1 MRSLAPLFLKK
12 LTFFNTVK
20 YLNINIL
27 KKHLNI
33 DKYFHDDDEYISQL
47 GDVAEQMVDEHINNN
62 LDNIV
67 KNNRGHLPMPIK
79 HAMMLLVG
87 NLYQNREG
95 IAFANASQIPHSYE
109 YLLFPYKDYK
119 NNKS

>member
-1 MRSLAPLFLKK
+1 MYTLLQTAKH
-12 LTFFNTVK
+12 
-20 YLNINIL
+20 
-27 KKHLNI
+27 HLNI
-33 DKYFHDDDEYISQL
+33 DKDFHDDDEYISQL

>member
-1 MRSLAPLFLKK
+1 MH
-12 LTFFNTVK
+12 
-20 YLNINIL
+20 YLNLDTL

-33 DKYFHDDDEYISQL
+33 DAYFTDDDDYIMQL

-62 LDNIV
+62 LSNIV
-67 KNNRGHLPMPIK
+67 NENGGEVPMPLI

-95 IAFANASQIPHSYE
+95 VAFASASEIPFSYK
-109 YLLFPYKDYK
+109 YLLFPYKSYS
-119 NNKS
+119 NNQS

>member
-1 MRSLAPLFLKK
+1 M
-12 LTFFNTVK
+12 K
-20 YLNINIL
+20 YLNTNII

-33 DKYFHDDDEYISQL
+33 DDCFHEDDEYIRQL

-62 LDNIV
+62 LTSIAEDN
-67 KNNRGHLPMPIK
+67 NGNLPMPLK
-79 HAMMLLVG
+79 HAMLLLIG

-95 IAFANASQIPHSYE
+95 VAFANATEIPFSYK

-119 NNKS
+119 NNQY

>member
-1 MRSLAPLFLKK
+1 M
-12 LTFFNTVK
+12 N

-33 DKYFHDDDEYISQL
+33 DNCFHDDDEYISQL

-62 LDNIV
+62 LSQIVEDNDG
-67 KNNRGHLPMPIK
+67 KLPMPLK

-95 IAFANASQIPHSYE
+95 VAFANASEIPFSYK
-109 YLLFPYKDYK
+109 YLLFPYKNYS
-119 NNKS
+119 NNQS

>member
-1 MRSLAPLFLKK
+1 M
-12 LTFFNTVK
+12 K

-33 DKYFHDDDEYISQL
+33 DSCFKDDDEYISQL

-62 LDNIV
+62 LDEIV
-67 KNNRGHLPMPIK
+67 SDNDGQLPMPLR

-95 IAFANASQIPHSYE
+95 VAFATATQIPHSYE
-109 YLLFPYKDYK
+109 YLLFPYKSYK
-119 NNKS
+119 NNQS